1 MPLALSGAGDHMIKT
16 IGAAVGAALVIL
28 FLATVASRLA
38 SPADGSITQAS
49 ALRR

>member
-1 MPLALSGAGDHMIKT
+1 MVKT
-16 IGAAVGAALVIL
+16 IGAAVGAAIVLL

-38 SPADGSITQAS
+38 SQPEPVTQAS